1 VLLKKQDNRFLPAA
15 MKSKKTLEIMVR
27 LIVSGWLFFALFTLN
42 SHGWS
47 SFLTDFK
54 IFNGDA
60 HAADISSTGKYRS
73 LDDLKE
79 KRFAVFTG
87 TVYDGF
93 VTKTYPQAHVLR
105 FETTPDMILAL
116 KSGKADVMLID
127 LLSAQIIMK
136 RNPEL
141 GILATDFLN
150 TPCGVGFSRNEPDLR
165 SRFNNYLVKI
175 RSNGL
180 YNEIYNRWFTED
192 TDNVKMPD
200 IPVCAAGKRYI
211 MGVAVD
217 DLPYIAFIN
226 GNYVGFDIELM
237 KRFAMDQNIRLDI
250 MTMEFS
256 ALVPALASGKVSL
269 ITDGIAITEER
280 SRLVDFSIP
289 YVQSRTAA
297 IVLKSNM
304 PSESGGATAAPTRTV
319 SGASGLFCSIRESFY
334 RNIVV
339 EDRWKIILD
348 GLKVTFI
355 ISALSSILG
364 TLLGALICSMRMSA
378 HAVLNL
384 PARIYISIMR
394 GTPVL
399 VVLMLIFYVVF
410 ASVEIDP
417 VLVAVIAFGLN
428 FAAYVSEIFRA
439 GIQSIDRGQS
449 EAGIAIGFTRFK
461 TFMFIILP
469 QTIQRILP
477 VYKGEF
483 ISLVK
488 MTSIVGYIAVQDL
501 AKASDIIRSRTF
513 DAFFPLVM
521 VAVLYFAIS
530 WTLLFTL
537 EYLEHK
543 TDPKFK
549 RKHQKA

>member
-1 VLLKKQDNRFLPAA
+1 MKRIKSGKVNRYMPMAGILVLAL
-15 MKSKKTLEIMVR
+15 
-27 LIVSGWLFFALFTLN
+27 FALQ
-42 SHGWS
+42 
-47 SFLTDFK
+47 SFTDFMAFPGR
-54 IFNGDA
+54 ISCVEEA
-60 HAADISSTGKYRS
+60 RAAETDGSQKYSS
-73 LDDLKE
+73 LDDMKY
-79 KRFAVFTG
+79 KRFAIFSG

-93 VTKTYPQAHVLR
+93 VTKTFPQAKVLM

-116 KSGKADVMLID
+116 KSGKADVLIID
-127 LLSAQIIMK
+127 LVSAGIIMR

-141 GILATDFLN
+141 GVLADDFFNSSL
-150 TPCGVGFSRNEPDLR
+150 GIGFSKNEPDLR
-165 SRFNNYLVKI
+165 TRFNDYLEKI
-175 RSNGL
+175 RANGT
-180 YNEIYNRWFTED
+180 YNEIYKRWFID
-192 TDNVKMPD
+192 DPDKVIMPD
-200 IPVCAAGKRYI
+200 ISQITTGKRYV

-226 GNYVGFDIELM
+226 GNYIGFDIEIM
-237 KRFAMDQNIRLDI
+237 KRFALDQNIRIDI

-256 ALVPALASGKVSL
+256 ALVPALASGKVSI

-280 SRLVDFSIP
+280 GRLIDFSNP
-289 YVQSRTAA
+289 YVTSKTAA
-297 IVLKSNM
+297 IVLKSKMAAYSGKLPANG
-304 PSESGGATAAPTRTV
+304 PILSEGGFFNKVAD
-319 SGASGLFCSIRESFY
+319 SFN
-334 RNIVV
+334 RNIIL

-348 GLKVTFI
+348 GLRVTVI
-355 ISALSSILG
+355 ISALS
-364 TLLGALICSMRMSA
+364 TLLGTMLGAFICSMRMSE
-378 HAVLNL
+378 HAILNI
-384 PARIYISIMR
+384 PAQVYIAIMR

-410 ASVEIDP
+410 ASVDIDP

-428 FAAYVSEIFRA
+428 FAAYVSEIFRT
-439 GIQSIDRGQS
+439 GIQSIDKGQT
-449 EAGIAIGFTRFK
+449 EAGVSIGFSRFK
-461 TFMFIILP
+461 TFLFIILP

-521 VAVLYFAIS
+521 VAILYFVIS
-530 WTLLFTL
+530 WALLFTI
-537 EYLEHK
+537 EYIEHK

-549 RKHQKA
+549 RKHQSV